1 VLQAEGIK
9 LGAEHLRRIRPHNM
23 GSLFWQLNDC
33 WPVASWSSID
43 YTGRWKALQYYAR
56 RFYNNILVSPLEDN
70 GNINVFVVSDRL
82 NPAAAE
88 LTLSLVDFDG
98 KKLWSEHRD
107 IDLAPLSSGSYATIP
122 IATLLA
128 GKDPRGMFLLTEILV
143 DGKLASSNE
152 HFFQPFKNLALGRP
166 QIEIDVIAVRGR
178 FKITLSADKLARAVY
193 LRSPEYAGVF
203 ADNYFDLIPG
213 KKVEVI
219 FSPKVAVRL
228 SDFRDKLKIR
238 SLEDAF

>member
-1 VLQAEGIK
+1 
-9 LGAEHLRRIRPHNM
+9 M

-56 RFYNNILVSPLEDN
+56 RFYSDILVSPLEDI

-82 NPAAAE
+82 SPAAAG
-88 LTLSLVDFDG
+88 LTLSLLDFDG
-98 KKLWSEHRD
+98 KTLWTEHRH

-122 IATLLA
+122 IDTLLA
-128 GKDPRGMFLLTEILV
+128 GKDPKRVFLLTEVLV
-143 DGKLASSNE
+143 DGKTVSSNE
-152 HFFQPFKNLALGRP
+152 HFFQPYKNLALRRP
-166 QIEIDVIAVRGR
+166 QIETEVVAMGGR
-178 FKITLSADKLARAVY
+178 FKITLSADKLARAVD
-193 LRSPEYAGVF
+193 LTSPEYAGVF

-219 FSPKVAVRL
+219 FRPKVAVGL

-238 SLEDAF
+238 TLEDAF